1 MKSLIVGGNRQTS
14 NRGTMSPIELLW
26 TAKNV
31 NMMRIVW
38 ICKVVQSQGSKVIV
52 FVLGTILNRRTDG
65 QTNVQSNFI
74 FEHYFI
80 KSARPYLG
88 TFKALY

>member
-31 NMMRIVW
+31 NMMRIVR
-38 ICKVVQSQGSKVIV
+38 IRKIVQFQEFVKIV
-52 FVLGTILNRRTDG
+52 KNIINVSSVKSVKSLKG
-65 QTNVQSNFI
+65 QRLCFFI
-74 FEHYFI
+74 TLI
-80 KSARPYLG
+80 K
-88 TFKALY
+88 